1 MLSRRY
7 WFLALPLAM
16 QFSAVSAATVPA
28 EEDEEQR
35 VIIVEGAKIA
45 EGQAAEEQKA
55 KSEAIKE
62 KAEELKAKAKELQ
75 QAARERAEKAR
86 AKTAAEAKASKPL
99 AFTLVGTNVEE
110 SNAAEP
116 GKDGTAKVTVRG
128 QFKVT
133 SDGKTFEVVAPEGMR
148 TIHDKIVEVHGQKLP
163 AEARVF
169 TLIRSSDGVE
179 KKIELD
185 NAQLLIGEL
194 TSRVKESGGE
204 APKFVIG
211 VSVSEAPP
219 VVLTQIGKPDA
230 AAVVVDAVVEE
241 SPAEKAGVKK
251 FDLILKAAGEP
262 VKSAGDLTKVVKSSD
277 GKEIELMLVRTGQ
290 EVKVTVTPKPNE
302 PEVTKAKIA
311 DGMIQFGP
319 AMMMNRQF
327 IGPGQMPGMAPGNL
341 LEEIKAVRK
350 DIEELKKMVEE
361 LKK

>member
-1 MLSRRY
+1 M
-7 WFLALPLAM
+7 
-16 QFSAVSAATVPA
+16 
-28 EEDEEQR
+28 EE
-35 VIIVEGAKIA
+35 
-45 EGQAAEEQKA
+45 
-55 KSEAIKE
+55 
-62 KAEELKAKAKELQ
+62 
-75 QAARERAEKAR
+75 
-86 AKTAAEAKASKPL
+86 T
-99 AFTLVGTNVEE
+99 
-110 SNAAEP
+110 NAAEP
-116 GKDGTAKVTVRG
+116 GKEGSPKVTVRG
-128 QFKVT
+128 HFKVT
-133 SDGKTFEVVAPEGMR
+133 SPDGKTIEIVAPEGMKV
-148 TIHDKIVEVHGQKLP
+148 IHDKIAEVHGSKLP
-163 AEARVF
+163 TEARVF
-169 TLIRSSDGVE
+169 TLIRSADGVE

-185 NAQLLIGEL
+185 DAQKLITEL
-194 TSRVKESGGE
+194 TARVKDSGGE